1 MSEPFNRETLETIRD
16 IIRETM
22 PGNVAI
28 ALLINI
34 SPDYMVHK
42 NIPSFIML
50 FIFITTIIISIE
62 LWIFLSVINY
72 LSKLRLRR
80 ATVSF
85 AIFILWL
92 SLFIA
97 LTVRYINMFSAV

>member
-50 FIFITTIIISIE
+50 FIFITTIISIE
-62 LWIFLSVINY
+62 LWMFLSVINH

-97 LTVRYINMFSAV
+97 LTVRYINMLSAV

>member
-50 FIFITTIIISIE
+50 FIFITTIISIG
-62 LWIFLSVINY
+62 LWMFLSVINY

-97 LTVRYINMFSAV
+97 LTVRYINMLSAV

>member
-1 MSEPFNRETLETIRD
+1 MSEPFNRETLETIR
-16 IIRETM
+16 ETM
-22 PGNVAI
+22 LGNVAI

-34 SPDYMVHK
+34 SPGYMVYK
-42 NIPSFIML
+42 NIPSFIIL
-50 FIFITTIIISIE
+50 FIFIATIISIE
-62 LWIFLSVINY
+62 LWMSLSVINY

-80 ATVSF
+80 SPVSF
-85 AIFILWL
+85 VIFIFWL

>member
-42 NIPSFIML
+42 NIPFFIML
-50 FIFITTIIISIE
+50 FIFITTIISIG
-62 LWIFLSVINY
+62 LWMFLSVINY

-97 LTVRYINMFSAV
+97 LTVRYINMLSAV